1 MPKTAPPIIGQLAR
15 YGVVGVANSVIGFAI
30 YAVGVKLG
38 VQYLLASALAY
49 AIGSVNGYVLNR
61 RWTFPGASTLS
72 SASRYAGVQLAA
84 LLGNLVLLFG
94 LIHVLGVE
102 KIIGQAI
109 VVVVIFL
116 ATFVANRVWSFAH
129 RGALAR

>member
-1 MPKTAPPIIGQLAR
+1 MPKTAPPIIGQLTR

-30 YAVGVKLG
+30 YAVAVKLG

-61 RWTFPGASTLS
+61 RWTFPGASTVS

-84 LLGNLVLLFG
+84 LLSNLVLLFG
-94 LIHVLGVE
+94 LVHVLGVE

-109 VVVVIFL
+109 VVVIIFL
-116 ATFVANRVWSFAH
+116 ATFVANRLWSFAH